1 MDSINFKELYKLQD
15 KVLSAVF
22 NIENEFYLTGGTC
35 LHRFYL
41 QKRYSDD
48 LDFFTNHS
56 LRFNIAAK
64 KIRLELQKYFN
75 VGVIV
80 ESKDF
85 NRYIINNTLQVDF
98 VNDVSVRCNDV
109 VISKEGYILD
119 TVENI
124 LSNKLTSI
132 VGRDEPKD
140 IFDIFMIYK
149 YLKVNWKNVLKC
161 AHQKAYFGNEE
172 LLIRLKTFPKKLI
185 KKLSILDEEFL
196 KDFESGYL
204 DLIKCI
210 EIKIDE

>member
-1 MDSINFKELYKLQD
+1 MDNINYKELYELQG
-15 KVLSAVF
+15 KVLSVVF

-56 LRFNIAAK
+56 LRFNIVVK
-64 KIRLELQKYFN
+64 KIRLELQKTFN
-75 VGVIV
+75 VSVIV

-85 NRYIINNTLQVDF
+85 NRYIINNTLRVDF
-98 VNDVSVRCNDV
+98 VNDVSVRCKDV
-109 VISKEGYILD
+109 IITEDGYILD
-119 TVENI
+119 NIENI

-132 VGRDEPKD
+132 ISRDEPKD
-140 IFDIFMIYK
+140 IFDIYMIYK
-149 YLKVNWKNVLKC
+149 HCKINWKEVLEC

-185 KKLSILDEEFL
+185 KKLNVIEDEFL
-196 KDFESGYL
+196 KDFESNYL
-204 DLIKCI
+204 ELIKHI